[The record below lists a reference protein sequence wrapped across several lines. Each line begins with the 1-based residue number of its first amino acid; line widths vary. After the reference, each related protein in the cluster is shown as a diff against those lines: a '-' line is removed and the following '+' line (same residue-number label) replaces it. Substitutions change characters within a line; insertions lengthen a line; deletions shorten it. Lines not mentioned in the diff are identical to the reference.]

1 MLKNIGVSYSL
12 TPSIA
17 KYGLT
22 AIANSTASEEA
33 RTQLM
38 KNGAGT
44 QLQFELFIVLRC
56 ITELLFT
63 VLHR

>member
-1 MLKNIGVSYSL
+1 MGTMEGTECMLKNIGVSYSL

-44 QLQFELFIVLRC
+44 QLQFELSKLYISN
-56 ITELLFT
+56 
-63 VLHR
+63 